1 MVPRLAIA
9 VILSLVATFSSY
21 AHDSDRIEQLE
32 REVQETK
39 QRLLIL
45 ESKLRNKNDE
55 KELVTADDEKELVI
69 ADDEKELVIADD
81 GWKSVANW
89 RKLTYGMSTLSVK
102 KILGDPHKIVG
113 AKNAVWYYDN
123 GGVVRMNDGN
133 VDRWSE
139 PE

>member
-32 REVQETK
+32 KEVEETK

-45 ESKLRNKNDE
+45 ESKLLIKN
-55 KELVTADDEKELVI
+55 
-69 ADDEKELVIADD
+69 DEKELVIADD

-89 RKLTYGMSTLSVK
+89 RKLTFGMSSLSVK
-102 KILGDPHKIVG
+102 EILGDPHKVVG

-123 GGVVRMNDGN
+123 GGVVRIIDGN

>member
-32 REVQETK
+32 KEVEETK

-45 ESKLRNKNDE
+45 ESKLLIKN
-55 KELVTADDEKELVI
+55 
-69 ADDEKELVIADD
+69 DEKELVIADD

-89 RKLTYGMSTLSVK
+89 RKLTFGMSALNVK
-102 KILGDPHKIVG
+102 KILGDPHKVVG

-123 GGVVRMNDGN
+123 GGVVRITDGN

>member
-1 MVPRLAIA
+1 MVPKLAIA

-32 REVQETK
+32 KEVEETK

-45 ESKLRNKNDE
+45 ESKLLIKN
-55 KELVTADDEKELVI
+55 
-69 ADDEKELVIADD
+69 DEKELVIADD

-89 RKLTYGMSTLSVK
+89 RKLTFGMSALNVK
-102 KILGDPHKIVG
+102 KILGDPHKVVG

-123 GGVVRMNDGN
+123 GGVVRITDGN

>member
-32 REVQETK
+32 KEVQETK

-45 ESKLRNKNDE
+45 ESKLLIKNDE
-55 KELVTADDEKELVI
+55 KEP
-69 ADDEKELVIADD
+69 VIADD

-89 RKLTYGMSTLSVK
+89 RKLSFGMSALNVK
-102 KILGDPHKIVG
+102 KILGDPHKVVG

-123 GGVVRMNDGN
+123 GGVVRITDGN

>member
-39 QRLLIL
+39 QRLSKL
-45 ESKLRNKNDE
+45 ESMLRNKNEDR
-55 KELVTADDEKELVI
+55 ELVI
-69 ADDEKELVIADD
+69 TGD

-89 RKLTYGMSTLSVK
+89 RKLTPSMSIRKVRD
-102 KILGDPHKIVG
+102 ILGEPQRIAG
-113 AKNAVWYYDN
+113 EKNAIWYYKN
-123 GGVVRMNDGN
+123 GGVVKFYDGN
-133 VDRWSE
+133 VDKWTE

>member
-9 VILSLVATFSSY
+9 VILSLLATFSSY

-39 QRLLIL
+39 QRLSIL
-45 ESKLRNKNDE
+45 ESKLRNRNDE
-55 KELVTADDEKELVI
+55 E
-69 ADDEKELVIADD
+69 ELVIADD

-89 RKLTYGMSTLSVK
+89 RKLSFGMSALNVK
-102 KILGDPHKIVG
+102 NILGDPHEIVG

-123 GGVVRMNDGN
+123 GGVVRIVDGN

>member
-1 MVPRLAIA
+1 VVPRLAVA

-39 QRLLIL
+39 QRLSIL
-45 ESKLRNKNDE
+45 ESELRNKTDE
-55 KELVTADDEKELVI
+55 KELVTAEEKELEI
-69 ADDEKELVIADD
+69 AGD

-89 RKLTYGMSTLSVK
+89 RKLSYGMSELSVK
-102 KILGDPHKIVG
+102 KILGDPHKIDG

-123 GGVVRMNDGN
+123 GGVVRIVDGN

>member
-9 VILSLVATFSSY
+9 VILSLVATFSSH
-21 AHDSDRIEQLE
+21 AHDSERIEQLE

-45 ESKLRNKNDE
+45 ESKLESKLQNENDE
-55 KELVTADDEKELVI
+55 EELI
-69 ADDEKELVIADD
+69 IADD

-89 RKLTYGMSTLSVK
+89 RKLSSGMSILSVK
-102 KILGDPHKIVG
+102 NILGDPHEIVG

-123 GGVVRMNDGN
+123 GGVVRIIDGN
-133 VDRWSE
+133 LDRWTE

>member
-9 VILSLVATFSSY
+9 VILSLLATFSSY

-39 QRLLIL
+39 QRLSIL
-45 ESKLRNKNDE
+45 ESKLRNKN
-55 KELVTADDEKELVI
+55 
-69 ADDEKELVIADD
+69 DEKELVIADD

-89 RKLTYGMSTLSVK
+89 RKLTPGMSTRKVK
-102 KILGDPHKIVG
+102 KILGDPQRIEG
-113 AKNAVWYYDN
+113 AKNAVWYYNN
-123 GGVVRMNDGN
+123 GGVVRIIDGN

>member
-39 QRLLIL
+39 QRLSILESKL

-55 KELVTADDEKELVI
+55 E
-69 ADDEKELVIADD
+69 ELVIADD

>member
-1 MVPRLAIA
+1 MLPRLAIA
-9 VILSLVATFSSY
+9 VILSLVVTFSSY
-21 AHDSDRIEQLE
+21 AHDSDRIERLE

-39 QRLLIL
+39 QRLSIL
-45 ESKLRNKNDE
+45 ESKLESKLQNTNDERDE
-55 KELVTADDEKELVI
+55 KEPVI
-69 ADDEKELVIADD
+69 TED

-89 RKLTYGMSTLSVK
+89 RKLSSGMSALSVK
-102 KILGDPHKIVG
+102 NLLGDPHKIDG

-123 GGVVRMNDGN
+123 GGVVRIIDGN

>member
-32 REVQETK
+32 KEVQETK

-45 ESKLRNKNDE
+45 ESKLLIRN
-55 KELVTADDEKELVI
+55 
-69 ADDEKELVIADD
+69 DEKELVIADD

-89 RKLTYGMSTLSVK
+89 RKLSFGMSALSVK
-102 KILGDPHKIVG
+102 KLLGNPHKIVG

-123 GGVVRMNDGN
+123 GGVVRIVDGN

>member
-39 QRLLIL
+39 QRLSIL
-45 ESKLRNKNDE
+45 ESKLRNKN
-55 KELVTADDEKELVI
+55 
-69 ADDEKELVIADD
+69 DEKELVIADD

-89 RKLTYGMSTLSVK
+89 RKLTSGMSELSVK
-102 KILGDPHKIVG
+102 KILGDPHKIDG
-113 AKNAVWYYDN
+113 AKNAVWYYNN
-123 GGVVRMNDGN
+123 GGVVRIIDGN
-133 VDRWSE
+133 VDIWTE